1 MVFFRPHWPRLEPAR
16 AADHPLYGTG
26 GLLRVMW
33 IGCLYCAGVSA
44 LRVLLRAAGLVDG
57 GMLDGL
63 AGPALTLAPVADLAF
78 ALLFV
83 RLLRQLP
90 RRGATSFPAN
100 ALITCG
106 LYAIYVL
113 IYAAA
118 AGNAMGP
125 AFDAVSPQILL
136 HYHVPGLFCLWAAA
150 YVSVSRR
157 VMVTYHGKIAPQDPF
172 AGNHFSGA
180 RQGS

>member
-1 MVFFRPHWPRLEPAR
+1 MVFFRPGWPRLEPDR

-26 GLLRVMW
+26 GLLRVVW
-33 IGCLYCAGVSA
+33 IGCLYCAGISA
-44 LRVLLRAAGLVDG
+44 LRVLLRGAGLVDG
-57 GMLDGL
+57 GRLDSL

-106 LYAIYVL
+106 LYGLYAV
-113 IYAAA
+113 IYAMAA
-118 AGNAMGP
+118 RDAFGGALDAM
-125 AFDAVSPQILL
+125 SPQILL
-136 HYHVPGLFCLWAAA
+136 HYYLPALFCLWTAI

-157 VMVTYHGKIAPQDPF
+157 VMVTYHGKIPPQDPF
-172 AGNHFSGA
+172 AGNSFSGA

>member
-1 MVFFRPHWPRLEPAR
+1 MVFFRPSWPRLEPAR
-16 AADHPLYGTG
+16 AADHPLYGTS
-26 GLLRVMW
+26 GLLRVVW

-57 GMLDGL
+57 GSLDGL
-63 AGPALTLAPVADLAF
+63 AGPALTLAPVVDLAF
-78 ALLFV
+78 TLLFV

-106 LYAIYVL
+106 LYGLYAVIYTM
-113 IYAAA
+113 
-118 AGNAMGP
+118 AGQNAFGA
-125 AFDAVSPQILL
+125 AFDALSPQILL
-136 HYHVPGLFCLWAAA
+136 HYYLPALFCLWAAV

-157 VMVTYHGKIAPQDPF
+157 VMVTYHGKITPQDPF

-180 RQGS
+180 RRGS